1 LSSGVNEIFTKG
13 AAGADRRETAE
24 FDLGAEAEYGYPGD
38 GVRQRAMT
46 QTAIGTSEP
55 SGIGGWLILPAI
67 GIIVAPFQFAMNIF
81 DYFPQIEILQPGTL
95 LHTMTLVEV
104 LAWVGFTI
112 LAATTAFQFFTFRK
126 SAPRLYR
133 ALLVGQLLFVVA
145 AYWAAAILFDAPMFD
160 VDAGIAAGMLL
171 AACAI
176 WIPYF
181 LYSVRVRNTF
191 VR

>member
-1 LSSGVNEIFTKG
+1 
-13 AAGADRRETAE
+13 
-24 FDLGAEAEYGYPGD
+24 
-38 GVRQRAMT
+38 MT
-46 QTAIGTSEP
+46 QATMSVEGP

-67 GIIVAPFQFAMNIF
+67 GIVVAPVQFAKNVL
-81 DYFPQIEILQPGTL
+81 DYFPRFELLAPGTL
-95 LHTMTLVEV
+95 LHTMTMVEI
-104 LAWVGFTI
+104 LAWIGFAI
-112 LAATTAFQFFTFRK
+112 LATMTAVQFFTHRK
-126 SAPRLYR
+126 SAPKLYR

-160 VDAGIAAGMLL
+160 VDAAIAIAMLL

-181 LYSVRVRNTF
+181 RCSERVRNTF

>member
-1 LSSGVNEIFTKG
+1 
-13 AAGADRRETAE
+13 
-24 FDLGAEAEYGYPGD
+24 
-38 GVRQRAMT
+38 MT
-46 QTAIGTSEP
+46 QAAISSSEP

-67 GIIVAPFQFAMNIF
+67 GIVVAPIQFTMNVM
-81 DYFPQIEILQPGTL
+81 DYFPKFELLEPGTL
-95 LHTMTLVEV
+95 LHTMTMVEI
-104 LAWVGFTI
+104 LAWIGFAI
-112 LAATTAFQFFTFRK
+112 LATTTAVQFFTYRK
-126 SAPRLYR
+126 NAPKLYR

-145 AYWAAAILFDAPMFD
+145 AYWVAAILFDAPLFD
-160 VDAGIAAGMLL
+160 VDVGFAIGMLL